1 MAKAKEK
8 TKTVTIYNYAKSDL
22 APAIASIAKKQNE
35 LAELQRVADLSIAKI
50 QTDLAAN
57 IAPLI
62 EEIQKISLSIR
73 DYSDKNREDL
83 FPEEFKTLKLETGDI
98 SYRAGGTSV
107 DATNSVKLINGIL
120 QKNNLLVAKDRF
132 EIRLEKAFLRMKLEI
147 NKDAIK
153 ENPDKAKE
161 LTGIGLKTSPEG
173 FYIKPYSTNTEIEVV
188 S

>member
-22 APAIASIAKKQNE
+22 APAIASIAKLQNE

-83 FPEEFKTLKLETGDI
+83 FPEEFKTLKLETG
-98 SYRAGGTSV
+98 
-107 DATNSVKLINGIL
+107 GIL

>member
-107 DATNSVKLINGIL
+107 DARYWLIG
-120 QKNNLLVAKDRF
+120 
-132 EIRLEKAFLRMKLEI
+132 
-147 NKDAIK
+147 
-153 ENPDKAKE
+153 
-161 LTGIGLKTSPEG
+161 
-173 FYIKPYSTNTEIEVV
+173 
-188 S
+188 